1 MLLLVLLLEKLQ
13 FGAKTMVYGIISLL
27 VYLVFLGLIL
37 GFENES
43 APVSKDYNPF
53 GGSIFSLMA
62 TMTQGFM
69 IQSFLIPFLKKLAN
83 EEEERPNFIKYTFMS
98 YGIGGLSYMFIA
110 LVGSFGI
117 FSLIQVSFTEN
128 QLIILLQLVFWHISL
143 HNGTSRLFPSSTFS
157 TSPVFIP
164 SIFSSASISSY

>member
-13 FGAKTMVYGIISLL
+13 FGAKTMVYGIISLV

-37 GFENES
+37 GFEDES
-43 APVSKDYNPF
+43 APVSKDYNPL
-53 GGSIFSLMA
+53 GGNIFSLMA

-83 EEEERPNFIKYTFMS
+83 EEEERPNFIKYTFVS

-110 LVGSFGI
+110 LVGSFGTL
-117 FSLIQVSFTEN
+117 SLIQVSFTET
-128 QLIILLQLVFWHISL
+128 QLKILSQLVCWHIFL
-143 HNGTSRLFPSSTFS
+143 LNGTSRPFPLSTFS
-157 TSPVFIP
+157 TFPVSIQ
-164 SIFSSASISSY
+164 SIFSSASTSPC